1 MGRGRAGGI
10 RGQQQGPVAVSN
22 SRTQIPMGRSE
33 GDERLP
39 HNQGPVPP
47 DCPAEAEV
55 RQGARSQRDKGV
67 RKRWVRGR
75 AEGNRKAEVKGQE
88 IEWHKGKVEC
98 KETGGAPS
106 RPCIPAG
113 HAAELARE
121 LRQIQDVL
129 GGKADLFPG
138 LVDQGVVVDWGEVGE
153 EGILGLA

>member
-1 MGRGRAGGI
+1 MEGWVGRGRAGG

-55 RQGARSQRDKGV
+55 RQGSGTKVLGRDGLGGEQRETARQRS
-67 RKRWVRGR
+67 RGR
-75 AEGNRKAEVKGQE
+75 KS
-88 IEWHKGKVEC
+88 EWHKGKVEC